1 MPAPALK
8 SFASTDRFLA
18 EIAAP
23 ATLRPGYVLLGDEA
37 FLYQRCR
44 QGVLAALAPPETRDF
59 SLHDLD
65 LADTS
70 IFEVLDRA
78 QTPSLMAP
86 FQVLFVRGLKTLYGR
101 GSKKAEFEA
110 VDAYFRSPNPQAV
123 LLFVADH
130 LRIPTDLRRMDFQDK
145 ERYDR
150 IRETLGDWCG
160 FVELA
165 RVSEDDAIRWVAAS
179 AEARSIRF
187 DADAARELVDA
198 LGADM
203 MMIASEFEKLS
214 LYVSGR
220 VGGEGTGRITLGDVE
235 TMVLAAKQR
244 SLYELTD
251 AISQRDRTRA
261 LLLLHGLLNASDGGE
276 DAAIGHLYMLART
289 FRQMLII
296 LEKNVRDSRAIWAV
310 LWQGFRMP
318 PFAAEDLIRQARR
331 YKSRRDLT
339 RALRLV
345 ARADL
350 ELRSSPA
357 NKLLVLERLI
367 LAKERALATEP
378 EPPVGDDAPT
388 PPPTNSRWSCQGP
401 PRTADC
407 TIYADRVIPALR
419 ASRSIASIWLS
430 RAVMFTRTVFSG
442 ASALTRN
449 ATAPRIAGSFASWS
463 SVEGSGSAS
472 PSSTIP
478 AMCSVSASTASSRA
492 SSSVLP
498 AVMHPGKSGKLTP

>member
-1 MPAPALK
+1 MTTALR
-8 SFASTDRFLA
+8 SFASTDRFLG

-23 ATLRPGYVLLGDEA
+23 ASLRPGYVLLGDEA

-44 QGVLAALAPPETRDF
+44 QGVLAALAPPESRDF
-59 SLHDLD
+59 SLHDFD
-65 LADTS
+65 LAETG
-70 IFEVLDRA
+70 IFEILDRA

-86 FQVLFVRGLKTLYGR
+86 FQVLFVRGLKNLYGR
-101 GSKKAEFEA
+101 GSRKEEFA
-110 VDAYFRSPNPQAV
+110 AIDAYFRSPNPQAV

-130 LRIPTDLRRMDFQDK
+130 LRIPTDLRKMDYQDK

-165 RVSEDDAIRWVAAS
+165 RVDEADAVKWVVAQG
-179 AEARSIRF
+179 EARGIKF

-198 LGADM
+198 LGGDM
-203 MMIASEFEKLS
+203 MLVASEFEKLS
-214 LYVSGR
+214 LYVEGKGR
-220 VGGEGTGRITLGDVE
+220 VTLGDVE

-331 YKSRRDLT
+331 YKSRRELT

-367 LAKERALATEP
+367 LALATEP
-378 EPPVGDDAPT
+378 SHPT
-388 PPPTNSRWSCQGP
+388 YTPIHQ
-401 PRTADC
+401 
-407 TIYADRVIPALR
+407 
-419 ASRSIASIWLS
+419 
-430 RAVMFTRTVFSG
+430 
-442 ASALTRN
+442 
-449 ATAPRIAGSFASWS
+449 FAM
-463 SVEGSGSAS
+463 E
-472 PSSTIP
+472 
-478 AMCSVSASTASSRA
+478 
-492 SSSVLP
+492 L
-498 AVMHPGKSGKLTP
+498 

>member
-1 MPAPALK
+1 
-8 SFASTDRFLA
+8 
-18 EIAAP
+18 
-23 ATLRPGYVLLGDEA
+23 V

-44 QGVLAALAPPETRDF
+44 QGVLAALAPEGSRDF

-65 LADTS
+65 LAETT
-70 IFEVLDRA
+70 IFDILDCA

-86 FQVLFVRGLKTLYGR
+86 FQVIFVRGLKNLYGR
-101 GSKKAEFEA
+101 GSKKEEFA
-110 VDAYFRSPNPQAV
+110 AIDAYFRSPNPQAV

-130 LRIPTDLRRMDFQDK
+130 LRIPTDLRKMDYQDK

-150 IRETLGDWCG
+150 IRETLGDWCV

-165 RVSEDDAIRWVAAS
+165 RVDEGDAIKWVMVQ
-179 AEARSIRF
+179 AEARGVRF

-203 MMIASEFEKLS
+203 MMVASEFEKLS
-214 LYVSGR
+214 LYV
-220 VGGEGTGRITLGDVE
+220 EGKGRITLGDVE

-331 YKSRRDLT
+331 YKSRRELT

-357 NKLLVLERLI
+357 NKLLVLERLV
-367 LAKERALATEP
+367 LALATEP
-378 EPPVGDDAPT
+378 AHPT
-388 PPPTNSRWSCQGP
+388 
-401 PRTADC
+401 
-407 TIYADRVIPALR
+407 YAV
-419 ASRSIASIWLS
+419 SHQ
-430 RAVMFTRTVFSG
+430 
-442 ASALTRN
+442 
-449 ATAPRIAGSFASWS
+449 FAM
-463 SVEGSGSAS
+463 E
-472 PSSTIP
+472 
-478 AMCSVSASTASSRA
+478 
-492 SSSVLP
+492 L
-498 AVMHPGKSGKLTP
+498 